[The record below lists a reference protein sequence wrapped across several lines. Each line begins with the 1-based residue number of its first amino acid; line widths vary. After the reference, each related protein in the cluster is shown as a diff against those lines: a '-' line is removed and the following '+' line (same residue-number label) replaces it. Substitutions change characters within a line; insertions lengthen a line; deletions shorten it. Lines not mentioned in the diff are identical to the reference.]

1 MWNFIYYF
9 ILHVYVHVQYLYYR
23 EKPYH
28 INFSKALLAL
38 NLHIILREVTDKI
51 LHTVILFFFFYKK
64 LISKSIAT
72 CGTSKPF
79 NDNGWQLYEIRTHTV
94 GLICI
99 LWTKSNCALYI
110 CACSLVSI
118 FKSYFFYNIYLW
130 KSLTLKRFWLT
141 FKKPFQQPGQP
152 ATTRATTCVSELDSV
167 LTHWVLSSL

>member
-51 LHTVILFFFFYKK
+51 LHTVILFFFYIK

-79 NDNGWQLYEIRTHTV
+79 NDNGLQLYEIRTHTV

-99 LWTKSNCALYI
+99 LWTKSNWALYI
-110 CACSLVSI
+110 CACSASLVSI
-118 FKSYFFYNIYLW
+118 FKSYYFSFTIFTCGSLW
-130 KSLTLKRFWLT
+130 HLKGFDLHL
-141 FKKPFQQPGQP
+141 
-152 ATTRATTCVSELDSV
+152 EN
-167 LTHWVLSSL
+167 LSSNLDNQLQLVLPPVFQNWTVF